1 MSIINCKECGKEISG
16 ESICCPHCGIY
27 IQNDMFENPVI
38 REEGSGPK
46 VKKHIFAW
54 IVCICTVLFSLL
66 FLDSV
71 GSCICIWLAALFVC
85 PIVIKFLDKKCRV
98 KVKPIIQVIIW
109 VICIFIAL
117 LLAPSPENSETLN
130 PEENKVIEEPVEDSQ
145 VEQPIEN
152 EDEDNKI
159 EVEEPVVENEEVV
172 VENEDKVTG
181 EVTQPQQPSN
191 TPSNV
196 EQQEPV
202 NTPTAGEQNA
212 LNKAKSYLNFTAFS
226 RNGLINQLEFEGFSN
241 SEAVY
246 GVDNC
251 GANWNEQALKK
262 AQSYLSLTAFS
273 RTGLI
278 GQLEFEGFS
287 NSEAV
292 YAVDN
297 CGANWKEQA
306 AKKVQSYVSLMSF
319 PRDALIQQLE
329 FEGFTS
335 EEAEYGVT
343 SIGY

>member
-38 REEGSGPK
+38 REEGTGPK
-46 VKKHIFAW
+46 GKRHILAW

-117 LLAPSPENSETLN
+117 LLAPTPENSETLN
-130 PEENKVIEEPVEDSQ
+130 QEENKVIEEPVEDSQ
-145 VEQPIEN
+145 VEKPIEN
-152 EDEDNKI
+152 EEDNKI

-181 EVTQPQQPSN
+181 EVAQPQLPSN

-202 NTPTAGEQNA
+202 NAPTAGEQNA

-226 RNGLINQLEFEGFSN
+226 RN
-241 SEAVY
+241 
-246 GVDNC
+246 
-251 GANWNEQALKK
+251 
-262 AQSYLSLTAFS
+262 
-273 RTGLI
+273 GLI

-306 AKKVQSYVSLMSF
+306 AKKAQSYVSLMSF